1 MAEKTPEKVL
11 ITENTKLELTI
22 PWETVA
28 PSFAAAV
35 NKLSKK
41 LKIDGFRAGR
51 VPSDVAEKMLD
62 PEQVIE
68 ESLQSVLPAIYGA
81 ELEKTKKQPLGHPSF
96 SIQKADKNSEWV
108 VVAEIAEKPV
118 LAIKGYEKIAKKART
133 EATKAF
139 AELEKKEDEP
149 KDETAK
155 KERAFILDGMYKA
168 LLTEYAPTVPELL
181 VRQEV
186 EHDAQDLMRQLKT
199 FHFTLAQ
206 YLERRKLTE
215 QELSQE
221 LAATAL
227 GRLQLLFFVDA
238 VAAEIKIEISE
249 ADVDAYIEKEVSQ
262 EIKERFKKDQQYRAL
277 IGQTLVR
284 QKVADHLLAL

>member
-11 ITENTKLELTI
+11 IIENTKLELRI

-28 PSFAAAV
+28 PSFTAAV

-62 PEQVIE
+62 PEQIIE

-96 SIQKADKNSEWV
+96 SIQKADKNSEWI

-118 LAIKGYEKIAKKART
+118 LAIKGYEKIAKKALAD
-133 EATKAF
+133 ATKAF
-139 AELEKKEDEP
+139 AEVERKEDES

-155 KERAFILDGMYKA
+155 KERAFILDAMYKA
-168 LLTEYAPTVPELL
+168 LLAEYTPTVPELL

-238 VAAEIKIEISE
+238 VAAEIKIEVQE